1 MELTHNLISLF
12 IGLDFLVLTISF
24 FVLMTKLL
32 PKVWLDEI
40 AKMTTAVLLSASII
54 KFFA

>member
-1 MELTHNLISLF
+1 MDITHNLISLF